1 MRFVIRDS
9 EAGNEIKECDSLKEA
24 KKILGEYEQTDREE
38 NTYTEGF
45 YEIYDRENE
54 EIIELQEVNIIFN
67 YKEFKKEMSKRGHEV
82 HKNGKYLTI
91 IPNNSYEGYSKGFL
105 FATDVI
111 KGFEYGLK
119 FITMDHYNTWIYS
132 AKFKIV

>member
-38 NTYTEGF
+38 NTYTEEF

-54 EIIELQEVNIIFN
+54 EIIEL
-67 YKEFKKEMSKRGHEV
+67 
-82 HKNGKYLTI
+82 
-91 IPNNSYEGYSKGFL
+91 
-105 FATDVI
+105 
-111 KGFEYGLK
+111 
-119 FITMDHYNTWIYS
+119 
-132 AKFKIV
+132 

>member
-54 EIIELQEVNIIFN
+54 EIIEL
-67 YKEFKKEMSKRGHEV
+67 
-82 HKNGKYLTI
+82 
-91 IPNNSYEGYSKGFL
+91 
-105 FATDVI
+105 
-111 KGFEYGLK
+111 
-119 FITMDHYNTWIYS
+119 
-132 AKFKIV
+132 

>member
-1 MRFVIRDS
+1 MNMFD
-9 EAGNEIKECDSLKEA
+9 
-24 KKILGEYEQTDREE
+24 
-38 NTYTEGF
+38 
-45 YEIYDRENE
+45 
-54 EIIELQEVNIIFN
+54 

-132 AKFKIV
+132 AKFKIVW

>member
-1 MRFVIRDS
+1 MNMLD
-9 EAGNEIKECDSLKEA
+9 
-24 KKILGEYEQTDREE
+24 
-38 NTYTEGF
+38 
-45 YEIYDRENE
+45 
-54 EIIELQEVNIIFN
+54 

-91 IPNNSYEGYSKGFL
+91 IPNNNYEGYSKGFL

-111 KGFEYGLK
+111 KGFEDVLK
-119 FITMDHYNTWIYS
+119 FITMDHYNAWIYS